1 MSKKLKQAIYS
12 VAFTIVICAI
22 SAFLLTTVNQLW
34 AEKYKA
40 RQGVEKKRAVLQ
52 VFDLATE
59 KTSASEIQ
67 NSYDTHIVEKPAE
80 GLTTYKAEKDGELLG
95 YAFQVAGKG
104 RCGVIRGIMGV
115 KTDRETIRRLVI
127 YKQEETAGLGGKITS
142 PEYLGQFP
150 GKKIVGSDGSAGLVL
165 TDDAPE
171 GAPNAVD
178 GISGA
183 SLTTKAMMK
192 ILNDSIKQ
200 FVVGKK
206 LSKVEIDWPEA
217 GYSEAP
223 TIPSGS
229 TAEVPATEE
238 PDPLD
243 APEGVKNVAKGKP
256 VSTGGFAIVGSP
268 ELVTDGVKKAEDGN
282 FLQLGPGKQ
291 YVQIDLGETH
301 EIYGIALW
309 HYHLEPRIYKD
320 VIIQVSDDPEFKDAT
335 TVYNNDQDNSLGIEK
350 GDDKEYVENRYDL
363 LVRIPKGA
371 NGQYVRCY
379 SNGSYSG
386 DMNHYIEVE
395 VFGRPAK

>member
-1 MSKKLKQAIYS
+1 MSQKLKQAIYS
-12 VAFTIVICAI
+12 VVFTVVICGI
-22 SAFLLTTVNQLW
+22 SAFLLTTVNMLW
-34 AEKYKA
+34 AEKYEA
-40 RQGVEKKRAVLQ
+40 RQGVEKRRAVLK
-52 VFDLATE
+52 VFDLADDKTPAREVQSAFDQYITE
-59 KTSASEIQ
+59 KTG
-67 NSYDTHIVEKPAE
+67 E
-80 GLTTYKAEKDGELLG
+80 GLTTYKAEKDGETIG
-95 YAFQVAGKG
+95 IAFPVQGKG

-115 KTDRETIRRLVI
+115 KPDRETVLGLEI

-150 GKKIVGSDGSAGLVL
+150 GKQIVGPGGEAGMVL

-206 LSKVEIDWPEA
+206 LAKVEIDWPEA

-223 TIPSGS
+223 SIPSAS
-229 TAEVPATEE
+229 TAEVPAPEKPE
-238 PDPLD
+238 PLD
-243 APEGVKNVAKGKP
+243 APEGVENVAEGKP
-256 VSTGGFAIVGSP
+256 VETGGFAIVGSP

-282 FLQLGPGKQ
+282 FLQLGPEKQ
-291 YVQIDLGETH
+291 WIQIDLGKSH

-320 VIIQVSDDPEFKDAT
+320 VVVQVSDDPEFKDPT
-335 TVYNNDQDNSLGIEK
+335 TVYNNDQDNSLGLGA
-350 GDDKEYVENRYDL
+350 GDDNEYVENHYDL
-363 LVRIPKGA
+363 LIRIPKGVT
-371 NGQYVRCY
+371 GQYVRCY
-379 SNGSYSG
+379 SSGSYS
-386 DMNHYIEVE
+386 DPMNHYIEVE
-395 VFGRPAK
+395 VYGRPAK